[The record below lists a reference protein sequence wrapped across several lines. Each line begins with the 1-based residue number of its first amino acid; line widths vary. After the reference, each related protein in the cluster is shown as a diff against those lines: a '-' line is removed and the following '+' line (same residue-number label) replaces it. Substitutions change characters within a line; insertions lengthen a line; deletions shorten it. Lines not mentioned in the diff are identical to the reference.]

1 MCQSYCDQQVLGCL
15 VVVSS
20 AVGLHRRMLI
30 MRTKL
35 DWYLLWRVL
44 LYKICFEQ
52 YIFCEINGISLFK
65 KGNFG
70 ICRSMRD
77 GDLIADPYEYFDII
91 LIISFFCCW
100 ISPSLTQF
108 YLVYLLKA
116 GAVNLFQ
123 TWGYVHSFLSCTV
136 AEFKL
141 KIMCWNSLAVYYKCC
156 WILQTVCISL
166 NKFQSLVTYLTLL
179 LSDLPFST
187 RFDFF
192 CCDLHPSGC
201 SSRRHVLVLDLSFFI
216 KLHSQSCTRHRQVL
230 TNRMFPNIS

>member
-1 MCQSYCDQQVLGCL
+1 MLLKLALHYHCMAYTAFEMFLAFAVIFQTVLCPFMCQSYCDQQVLGCL

-91 LIISFFCCW
+91 LIISFFCC
-100 ISPSLTQF
+100 
-108 YLVYLLKA
+108 
-116 GAVNLFQ
+116 
-123 TWGYVHSFLSCTV
+123 
-136 AEFKL
+136 
-141 KIMCWNSLAVYYKCC
+141 
-156 WILQTVCISL
+156 
-166 NKFQSLVTYLTLL
+166 
-179 LSDLPFST
+179 
-187 RFDFF
+187 
-192 CCDLHPSGC
+192 
-201 SSRRHVLVLDLSFFI
+201 
-216 KLHSQSCTRHRQVL
+216 
-230 TNRMFPNIS
+230 